1 MREVRV
7 DLGQDRSYRVI
18 IGSGILWQL
27 GRLTKD
33 IKGQPKIMLISNP
46 LVFDLYGAKAVDSLR
61 GAGLTVNIAL
71 MPDGEEYKNLEQ
83 LQLMLDE
90 AARVGLERSSVI
102 IALGGGV
109 VGDLAGF
116 TASIYQ
122 RGIAFIQVPT
132 TLFKWTVV

>member
-1 MREVRV
+1 MIEVREVRV

-61 GAGLTVNIAL
+61 GAGLT
-71 MPDGEEYKNLEQ
+71 
-83 LQLMLDE
+83 
-90 AARVGLERSSVI
+90 
-102 IALGGGV
+102 
-109 VGDLAGF
+109 
-116 TASIYQ
+116 
-122 RGIAFIQVPT
+122 AF
-132 TLFKWTVV
+132 